1 VQGGS
6 LAGVGNDS
14 DEILTVENKQST
26 THSHT
31 HTLTHLR
38 TLGNGVGGREKR
50 MCETALGFTWHNA
63 RFR

>member
-1 VQGGS
+1 VQGGRF
-6 LAGVGNDS
+6 AGVRNDS
-14 DEILTVENKQST
+14 DEILTVENKQSA
-26 THSHT
+26 T

-38 TLGNGVGGREKR
+38 TLGIGVGGREKR